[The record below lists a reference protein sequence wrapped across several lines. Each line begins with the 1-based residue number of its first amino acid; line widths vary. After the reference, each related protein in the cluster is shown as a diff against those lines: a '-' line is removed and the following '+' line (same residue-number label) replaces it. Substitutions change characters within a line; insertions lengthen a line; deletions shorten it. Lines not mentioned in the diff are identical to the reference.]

1 LQILKFCGQFSNEL
15 SLVNW
20 RQTSILGNSHL
31 SGEQIENVEGKMDKR
46 VVQLDNEGDIKIK
59 SKTKNK
65 PKTEK
70 QTNQTKNKGKK
81 EGQQR

>member
-31 SGEQIENVEGKMDKR
+31 SGEQIEDDEGKTDKGA
-46 VVQLDNEGDIKIK
+46 VQFDSEGGK
-59 SKTKNK
+59 SK
-65 PKTEK
+65 
-70 QTNQTKNKGKK
+70 
-81 EGQQR
+81 

>member
-1 LQILKFCGQFSNEL
+1 LD
-15 SLVNW
+15 
-20 RQTSILGNSHL
+20 ILGNTHL
-31 SGEQIENVEGKMDKR
+31 SFGQIENAEGKTDKGAALLIMKKA
-46 VVQLDNEGDIKIK
+46 VKMK

-81 EGQQR
+81 DWKQR